1 MHSKQCYQ
9 LEGNPMLPAVVDYF
23 YEVEAALA
31 NGNDTASFG
40 FEGEQVSVAEIMVR
54 KPNLISCR
62 NIST

>member
-1 MHSKQCYQ
+1 
-9 LEGNPMLPAVVDYF
+9 MLPAVVDYF